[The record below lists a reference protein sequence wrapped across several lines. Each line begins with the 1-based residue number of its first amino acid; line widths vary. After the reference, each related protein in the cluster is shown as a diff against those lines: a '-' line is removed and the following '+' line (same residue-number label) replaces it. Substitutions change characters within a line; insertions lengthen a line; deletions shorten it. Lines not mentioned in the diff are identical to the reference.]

1 LAVAIATQVDKDQA
15 TPVPVVELGKEHYT
29 HKSYGRI
36 YTPVF
41 KVVEWVGMDG
51 DAVQAEP
58 NTEVE
63 SAFEEEAPAA
73 APARRRRG

>member
-1 LAVAIATQVDKDQA
+1 LAVAIATQVDKDQDK
-15 TPVPVVELGKEHYT
+15 PVPVVELGKEHYT

-41 KVVEWVGMDG
+41 KVIDWVSMDVN
-51 DAVQAEP
+51 ASEP

-73 APARRRRG
+73 APATTRRRRG